1 MGVVARTEQSITV
14 TRLNMT
20 EVEENADDLHNELRA
35 WAASSTL
42 AGRDHHDA
50 DLAMMVE
57 NATFNERIEFRIA
70 TLAGRRAGIAVTRE
84 SALKGEP
91 STFVWWLVVDPAARR
106 RGIARALA
114 QDIEQGAA
122 TSTRHIHGH
131 VDGLDAVA
139 VGFWTSLGW
148 GPAGPDPKAVWVYDL
163 SGVPGC
169 MESAEQ

>member
-1 MGVVARTEQSITV
+1 MRATVCV
-14 TRLNMT
+14 TRLTMT
-20 EVEENADDLHNELRA
+20 EVEEHAADLHNELRA

-70 TLAGRRAGIAVTRE
+70 TLDGRRAGIAVTRE
-84 SALKGEP
+84 SAFAGEP

-114 QDIEQGAA
+114 QDIERDARA
-122 TSTRHIHGH
+122 STRHVHGH
-131 VDGLDAVA
+131 VDARDAVA
-139 VGFWTSLGW
+139 VAFWTSLGW
-148 GPAGPDPKAVWVYDL
+148 CSVEPGQKAVWIRDL
-163 SGVPGC
+163 GDVLGRIEP
-169 MESAEQ
+169 AQL